1 MGVSQAD
8 FGFVGEWSTTA
19 DRYQDSQTLI
29 NWYPE
34 IDPNKTA
41 KVVISLLGTPGLA
54 EVASVA
60 DIAHG

>member
-1 MGVSQAD
+1 MPASEGD

-19 DRYQDSQTLI
+19 NIHQDSQRLM

-41 KVVISLLGTPGLA
+41 KVVVSLLGTPGL
-54 EVASVA
+54 ETVASVVGLG
-60 DIAHG
+60 DG

>member
-1 MGVSQAD
+1 MGVSQSD
-8 FGFVGEWSTTA
+8 FGLVGEWSTTA
-19 DRYQDSQTLI
+19 DPYQDRQTLI

-54 EVASVA
+54 EVASVLDLA
-60 DIAHG
+60 RG